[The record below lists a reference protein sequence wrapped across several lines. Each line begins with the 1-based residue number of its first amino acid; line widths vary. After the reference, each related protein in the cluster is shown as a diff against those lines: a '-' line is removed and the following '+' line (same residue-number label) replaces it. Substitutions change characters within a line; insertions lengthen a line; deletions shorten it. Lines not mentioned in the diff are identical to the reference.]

1 MDPTG
6 TVVDALPGTVS
17 MENRPPGEG
26 LAGEGVEHP
35 PPLSRRVTENLS
47 CWITP
52 FQGMDECLAIDP
64 G

>member
-26 LAGEGVEHP
+26 VEDP

>member
-26 LAGEGVEHP
+26 L
-35 PPLSRRVTENLS
+35 PLSRRVTENLS

-52 FQGMDECLAIDP
+52 FQGTGECLAIDP